1 MVGQVGIVVVSHSP
15 SLAQAAVELA
25 LEMVVGR
32 RPPIAIA
39 AGAGENVIGTDAVRI
54 AEAIATVAS
63 DHGVLVLMDLGSALL
78 SAELA
83 LELLEDTSTPVRLSG
98 APFVEG
104 LLAAVVLA
112 ASGASLDEVERG
124 AATAL
129 DAKTVQLFG
138 ESGPPAVALLA
149 PGPASPA
156 APVAGVA
163 GVAGVADATAEV
175 TLVGRDGLHARPA
188 AAVVALVATFE
199 ATVTL
204 TNLRTGRGPTSAR
217 TPIGLASLAARSSD
231 AIRIEATGP
240 DAQAA
245 VEAVRDLLAGGFGE
259 DAGATTSAP
268 TQGGGGGGGFGV
280 SPGRVVG
287 RALVLPPPAVEPE
300 PHGALPRG
308 DRPAEADR
316 AAASASAVA
325 ADLRNLAPAADR
337 EARDIVGAIAS
348 MATDPQLLFAIRTK
362 VIDQGLTAERAVWQ
376 AVAEISARFASSG
389 TLLAARVVDLQAVRD
404 RMIARL
410 SARAA
415 PRPRLSR
422 GPYVLVAHDLAA
434 TETVLLD
441 PRLCLAIVTWQGAPG
456 SHTAILARRLGIP
469 AVVGADRAQ
478 TLTDGAMVLVDGS
491 TGEVIIDPT
500 ERQRSGVRR
509 GPG

>member
-1 MVGQVGIVVVSHSP
+1 MVGIVVVSHSP
-15 SLAQAAVELA
+15 RLAQAAVELA

-32 RPPIAIA
+32 QPPIAIA
-39 AGAGENVIGTDAVRI
+39 AGAGEDVIGTDAVRI
-54 AEAIATVAS
+54 AEAIATVTS

-78 SAELA
+78 STELA
-83 LELLEDTSTPVRLSG
+83 LELLEDASTPVRLSG

-112 ASGASLDEVERG
+112 ATGASLDEVERG

-129 DAKTVQLFG
+129 DAKTFQLFG
-138 ESGPPAVALLA
+138 DTGPHPVPLLA
-149 PGPASPA
+149 PVPASPA
-156 APVAGVA
+156 APVA

-175 TLVGRDGLHARPA
+175 TLAGRDGLHARPA
-188 AAVVALVATFE
+188 AAVVALVAPFE

-204 TNLRTGRGPTSAR
+204 TNLRTGKGPTSAR

-240 DAQAA
+240 DARAA

-268 TQGGGGGGGFGV
+268 TPGARTGVGV

-287 RALVLPPPAVEPE
+287 RALVLLPPAVEPDQ
-300 PHGALPRG
+300 HGALPQG

-325 ADLRNLAPAADR
+325 ADLRDLASAADR

-348 MATDPQLLFAIRTK
+348 MATDPQLLSAIRAK

-404 RMIARL
+404 RVIARL
-410 SARAA
+410 SGRAA
-415 PRPRLSR
+415 PGPPEERA
-422 GPYVLVAHDLAA
+422 PYVLVAHDLAA

-441 PRLCLAIVTWQGAPG
+441 PHICLAIVTWQGAPG

-469 AVVGADRAQ
+469 AVVGADHAE
-478 TLTDGAMVLVDGS
+478 TLTDGALVLVDGS
-491 TGEVIIDPT
+491 TGEVVVNPT
-500 ERQRSGVRR
+500 ERQRSGLRP

>member
-156 APVAGVA
+156 APVT

-175 TLVGRDGLHARPA
+175 TLVDRDGLHARPA

-268 TQGGGGGGGFGV
+268 TQGEGGGFGV

-415 PRPRLSR
+415 PGPPLSR

-441 PRLCLAIVTWQGAPG
+441 PRLCLAIVTWQGAPS

>member
-156 APVAGVA
+156 APVTGVA
-163 GVAGVADATAEV
+163 GVAGDPGGPRRPACASGRSGGRPGRYLRGDRDADQPAHREGAN
-175 TLVGRDGLHARPA
+175 VGAHPDRPGLLGRSILRRDPHRGDRARRAGRRRSRARPA
-188 AAVVALVATFE
+188 RRRLRRGCGCHHVSTDPGRRRRRGLRCQPGTSRRPSPRAAPSGRRARA
-199 ATVTL
+199 A
-204 TNLRTGRGPTSAR
+204 RRPAAGRSTGRGR
-217 TPIGLASLAARSSD
+217 
-231 AIRIEATGP
+231 
-240 DAQAA
+240 
-245 VEAVRDLLAGGFGE
+245 
-259 DAGATTSAP
+259 
-268 TQGGGGGGGFGV
+268 
-280 SPGRVVG
+280 PGRGLSVSG
-287 RALVLPPPAVEPE
+287 CC
-300 PHGALPRG
+300 
-308 DRPAEADR
+308 RPAQ
-316 AAASASAVA
+316 
-325 ADLRNLAPAADR
+325 P
-337 EARDIVGAIAS
+337 
-348 MATDPQLLFAIRTK
+348 
-362 VIDQGLTAERAVWQ
+362 
-376 AVAEISARFASSG
+376 
-389 TLLAARVVDLQAVRD
+389 
-404 RMIARL
+404 
-410 SARAA
+410 
-415 PRPRLSR
+415 
-422 GPYVLVAHDLAA
+422 
-434 TETVLLD
+434 
-441 PRLCLAIVTWQGAPG
+441 
-456 SHTAILARRLGIP
+456 
-469 AVVGADRAQ
+469 
-478 TLTDGAMVLVDGS
+478 
-491 TGEVIIDPT
+491 
-500 ERQRSGVRR
+500 
-509 GPG
+509 

>member
-138 ESGPPAVALLA
+138 ESGP
-149 PGPASPA
+149 
-156 APVAGVA
+156 
-163 GVAGVADATAEV
+163 V

-325 ADLRNLAPAADR
+325 ADLRNLDPAADR

-376 AVAEISARFASSG
+376 AVAEISERFASSG

-415 PRPRLSR
+415 PGPPLSR

-441 PRLCLAIVTWQGAPG
+441 PRLCLAIVTWQGAPS